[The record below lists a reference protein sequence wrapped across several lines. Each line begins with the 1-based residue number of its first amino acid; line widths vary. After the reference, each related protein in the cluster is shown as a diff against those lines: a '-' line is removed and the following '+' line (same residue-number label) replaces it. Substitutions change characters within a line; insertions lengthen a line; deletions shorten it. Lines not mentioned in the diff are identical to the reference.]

1 MKPSNTMPTLPIPAH
16 LDIALPS
23 PDESNTEVL
32 RECINHETQT
42 LYALFDDGTDIIKLV
57 HRRSDFVDH
66 ILKHIWQLHFAK
78 TNTSDIA
85 LIAVGGYGRGELHPA
100 SDIDI
105 LILLRED
112 CPQHYKNAIENF
124 ITFLWDTGLD
134 VGHSVRS
141 IEQCLIDAKKDI
153 TIATNIMESRLIIG
167 PQDLHQTLRK
177 ISGPD
182 YIWPSKKFFEAKWK
196 EQKQRHLRFH
206 DTAYKLEPNVKESPG
221 GLRDIQMVGWV
232 AKRHFGADK
241 LEDLVA
247 QGFLTPA
254 DLQSLQKGQA
264 FLWQV
269 RFALHKLSGRRED
282 RLLFDYQR
290 TLARQFNYQD
300 EQTKN
305 QSNITESSRN
315 RPSDGHRL
323 GVELFMKKYYRT
335 IMELSRLNEILLQL
349 YQEAIL
355 YNHGV
360 IDPVPINR
368 RFQTRK
374 GFIEVIDEYVFKRYP
389 FALLE
394 IFLLLA
400 ENPHIKGVRAS
411 TIRLVRSHRYLIN
424 NDFRNDLRCR
434 SLFIEILRQ
443 PSGITHELRRMNRYG
458 ILAAYIPA
466 FGSIVGQ
473 MQFDLFHV
481 YTVDEHSLF
490 VVRNLRRFTVT
501 KYHHEFPL
509 CSKIIQH
516 IPKPELLYIA
526 GLFHDIAK
534 GRGGDHSMLGA
545 EEVTQF
551 CQLHCLS
558 QTDTELVAWL
568 VKHHLLM
575 SSTAQHKDTSDPEV
589 IYSFA
594 SIVEDHIRLD
604 YLYLLTVADMR
615 ATNNTLWNN
624 WKDALLIELYK
635 QTQRALKQDL
645 ESPIDKR
652 ARIHDEKST
661 ARRILNKEHVPIDD
675 INQLWSTM
683 DDEYFLR
690 YNAEEIAWHTQGILN
705 AAKRDTTQ
713 PLIMVQNSPAKCVTN
728 IFIFAPIS
736 SWLFANIT
744 AEIDRLNLNIVEAR
758 ISTAKKIGYALDTFS
773 LLDEN
778 DQPITFPHKI
788 SQVKKNIGNQITK
801 NTPPTLPQNRHQARI
816 TKVFSRPTEVHFAT
830 DEKNQRTVM
839 EITSTDR
846 PGLLSRVAYA
856 LVECQVILQNAKITT
871 YGAQVDDVFFIT
883 DKNGLPILSIEKKNH
898 IRKTIGAYLDTI
910 NSDTHRE
917 QQD

>member
-1 MKPSNTMPTLPIPAH
+1 MKTSNTMQTLPTPTH
-16 LDIALPS
+16 LDIALPT

-32 RECINHETQT
+32 RECINDATQT
-42 LYALFDDGTDIIKLV
+42 LYALFDAGTDIIKLV
-57 HRRSDFVDH
+57 HMRSDFVDH

-105 LILLRED
+105 MILLRED
-112 CPQHYKNAIENF
+112 CPQHYKNAIEKF

-177 ISGPD
+177 IAGPD

-247 QGFLTPA
+247 QGFLTPT
-254 DLQSLQKGQA
+254 DLQSLEKGQA

-300 EQTKN
+300 EQTQN

-349 YQEAIL
+349 YQEVIL

-360 IDPVPINR
+360 IDPIPINR

-374 GFIEVIDEYVFKRYP
+374 GFIEVTNEYTFKRYP

-394 IFLLLA
+394 VFLLLA

-411 TIRLVRSHRYLIN
+411 TIRLIRSHRYLIN
-424 NDFRNDLRCR
+424 NDFRKDLRCR
-434 SLFIEILRQ
+434 SLFLEILRQ

-490 VVRNLRRFTVT
+490 VVRNLRRFTVA

-534 GRGGDHSMLGA
+534 GRGGDHSVLGA

-568 VKHHLLM
+568 VRHHLLM

-594 SIVEDHIRLD
+594 SIVEDHTRLD

-652 ARIHDEKST
+652 AKIHDEKST
-661 ARRILNKEHVPIDD
+661 ARKILNKEHVPIDEV
-675 INQLWSTM
+675 NQLWSTM

-690 YNAEEIAWHTQGILN
+690 YNAEEIAWHTQGILKS
-705 AAKRDTTQ
+705 AKKNTTQ
-713 PLIMVQNSPAKCVTN
+713 PLIMVQNSQAKCVTN
-728 IFIFAPIS
+728 IFICTPIS

-758 ISTAKKIGYALDTFS
+758 ISTAKKFGYALDTFS
-773 LLDEN
+773 ILDEN
-778 DQPITFPHKI
+778 GQPITSPHRI
-788 SQVKKNIGNQITK
+788 AQIKKSIGHQIIK
-801 NTPPTLPQNRHQARI
+801 NTPPTLPQSRHQARI
-816 TKVFSRPTEVHFAT
+816 AKVFSRPTEVHFAT

-856 LVECQVILQNAKITT
+856 LVECNIILQNAKITT

-883 DKNGLPILSIEKKNH
+883 DENSQPILDIEKRNH
-898 IRKTIGAYLDTI
+898 IREAICCYLDTI
-910 NSDTHRE
+910 K
-917 QQD
+917 